1 MEQKINV
8 EQPDETAI
16 LQENSENENCNKP
29 TCSEIKNND
38 LVDEI
43 TSKCAVDVVNNVLS
57 DVNGSTG
64 KFKSQAELLKAY
76 KNLEAEFTRKSQ
88 KLKELE
94 KALSEKDGVDSDV
107 EDAKEQTEI
116 TPSYLKED
124 WELKVGEF
132 LENNPNAK
140 NFASEICELI
150 LSDKQVA
157 NSTSPLETAW
167 QIIASKN
174 YVDKTSIIL
183 DDDFID
189 NYVLKNKEVLDKVM
203 SKYFRENINSA
214 TPVLINGEC
223 ASEFSVA
230 KKNKPLSFEDA
241 KAEATKL
248 F

>member
-1 MEQKINV
+1 MEQINNV
-8 EQPDETAI
+8 EQPSKEEI
-16 LQENSENENCNKP
+16 LNENLKIENCNIP
-29 TCSEIKNND
+29 TCSEINSSE

-43 TSKCAVDVVNNVLS
+43 TAKCVVDAKNGVL
-57 DVNGSTG
+57 DDNYGSTG
-64 KFKSQAELLKAY
+64 KFKSQNELLKAY

-94 KALSEKDGVDSDV
+94 KVLTEKKAIESDICESKNEV
-107 EDAKEQTEI
+107 NE
-116 TPSYLKED
+116 TPIYLTD
-124 WELKVGEF
+124 NWEERVSEF

-140 NFASEICELI
+140 GFASEICELI
-150 LSDKQVA
+150 LSDKLVA
-157 NSTSPLETAW
+157 NGTSPLETAW

-174 YVDKTSIIL
+174 CVDKKSIIS

-189 NYVLKNKEVLDKVM
+189 NYVLNNKEILDKVI
-203 SKYFRENINSA
+203 SKFIKENVNSA
-214 TPVLINGEC
+214 TPVLINNRC